1 MALLICVSP
10 ARQGWSVRSE
20 ALGVDLEFERGGRA
34 ELAARGLAERLA
46 GQGRDAEVRI
56 FLRDGA
62 LGGAFAYPAR
72 PPLAW
77 AS

>member
-1 MALLICVSP
+1 MALLIWVSP
-10 ARQGWSVRSE
+10 ARHGWSVRSE

-34 ELAARGLAERLA
+34 ELAARSLAERLA

-56 FLRDGA
+56 VLRDGA
-62 LGGAFAYPAR
+62 LGGTFTYPAH